1 MRHSRGVADTLTAV
15 TRNWQTPRAARGE
28 WTQDK
33 GDPEKRR
40 PSLEGEAI
48 QWPTTTAEMIKGAG
62 GNREGGPNLQ
72 TAAAAWDQPEKLGSG
87 GISAGYWPTTA
98 ARDFKGANSAEH
110 VTTNGSG
117 RMHMD
122 QLPNFVEHC
131 FSPRAQPIAPG
142 QSSLRPIPFSPPP
155 SGKSISGPLLA
166 AILEFR
172 RYSMRS
178 GGAAGWCGTWI
189 RQPRRKLNQRF
200 TELLM
205 GWPIGWTRC
214 EPVETGFF
222 LWLQASRG
230 YLSSLSSPRPPDQM
244 SLL

>member
-1 MRHSRGVADTLTAV
+1 
-15 TRNWQTPRAARGE
+15 
-28 WTQDK
+28 
-33 GDPEKRR
+33 
-40 PSLEGEAI
+40 
-48 QWPTTTAEMIKGAG
+48 MIKGAG

-72 TAAAAWDQPEKLGSG
+72 TAAAGWPTPNAGTFNDGEAPEDFERRKVKHQARGIRNGEPLAIAVQKMGAG
-87 GISAGYWPTTA
+87 GIAPGYWPTTA

-142 QSSLRPIPFSPPP
+142 QRSLRPIPFSPPP
-155 SGKSISGPLLA
+155 SGKSISGPLLD

-178 GGAAGWCGTWI
+178 GGAAGWHGIWI

-214 EPVETGFF
+214 EPAETGFF